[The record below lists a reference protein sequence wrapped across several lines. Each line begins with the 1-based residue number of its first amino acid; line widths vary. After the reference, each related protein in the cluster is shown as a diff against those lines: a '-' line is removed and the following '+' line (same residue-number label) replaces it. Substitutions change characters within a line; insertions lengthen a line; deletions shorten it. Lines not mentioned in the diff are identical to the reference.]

1 MVALG
6 EGATW
11 RLSPRTER
19 ARARP
24 TANVKAKSGSVV
36 VRRRET
42 VRLVGHPVLDL
53 HALAY
58 VDDHQK
64 VRNLR
69 PAGSESVALGQ
80 RLR

>member
-1 MVALG
+1 VVALG

-58 VDDHQK
+58 GCSSPLYSLTLVSTRTIDFK
-64 VRNLR
+64 
-69 PAGSESVALGQ
+69 S
-80 RLR
+80 